1 MGKRSKNKGQFKKGH
16 AGYGGLRRVKVD
28 NTEGIIQRLDKDMF
42 NKVVKT
48 APTGLLYGPDADGK
62 QGSAKILRPKGEVRN
77 ITDEYLE
84 NNTDEVSEMRLVSNM
99 KNIEMWNTVFSQH
112 INLRECDN
120 PHFAIDRE
128 IKKGLGW
135 RQSLKCT
142 NCSYKSG
149 LFKLYEEVPSE
160 GRGAKRATC
169 NVGLQV
175 GLQDTPIGNTKA
187 RLLIAATNTP
197 PPARNSMQ
205 CLSKSV
211 GETITQLNNRDM
223 EERRQEVHR
232 INELR
237 GLSADSPINIS
248 VDARYN
254 SNSIKSSTKLGQN
267 ASQAIGVAIEN
278 QTEQKQILA
287 FHLENKLCW
296 TGTWLRNRGFAVQCP
311 GHTACTATM
320 DEADPLSERNIGQK
334 IGDDLANSDL
344 LVQYVTTD
352 GDGRSAEGIQSAL
365 AKKHPTCKVERQAD
379 TTHLG
384 QSQFRQTIQAKF
396 SEGMF
401 PGETTEKK
409 KEQQKFLGMDIR
421 NRCHAIM
428 TTMHKMY
435 AGDIHAIARRMPKV
449 VETVLDCYS
458 GDCSGCRYNG
468 VTCGGGHRKNWWNQS
483 MYLWRCGLT
492 HFTINEGDRAVLKAI
507 LQLRLGVEA
516 LRLTKLN
523 LNTNK
528 NEAINRGL
536 SVSLPKNVNFSRNAR
551 ARASSTIHRLN
562 NGAGVS
568 LIKKLEAV
576 QSPITKGGQV
586 ARCVRHFQTTS
597 RYHMSHARTAV
608 HKIKRKYNKIRQMQ
622 QYLRAKYLKR
632 VKPDYEKGQLDP
644 IIIAIDGCR
653 ANMGHRY
660 ELRKRGPFRIKHS
673 DHPYHKPLHHL

>member
-1 MGKRSKNKGQFKKGH
+1 MDAQFFVKYEARLCQKERISPNGH
-16 AGYGGLRRVKVD
+16 CVLYGGCTDRYGYGR
-28 NTEGIIQRLDKDMF
+28 M
-42 NKVVKT
+42 KVVIQGREISLTTHRLKYILVNKIKSLNDIGNSDISHLCHNK
-48 APTGLLYGPDADGK
+48 ACLHADHLSLEPHEVNLSRRCCINIGICQHHHPYQDCLL
-62 QGSAKILRPKGEVRN
+62 
-77 ITDEYLE
+77 
-84 NNTDEVSEMRLVSNM
+84 
-99 KNIEMWNTVFSQH
+99 
-112 INLRECDN
+112 NLRKTYMYILM
-120 PHFAIDRE
+120 H
-128 IKKGLGW
+128 IK
-135 RQSLKCT
+135 
-142 NCSYKSG
+142 
-149 LFKLYEEVPSE
+149 
-160 GRGAKRATC
+160 
-169 NVGLQV
+169 
-175 GLQDTPIGNTKA
+175 
-187 RLLIAATNTP
+187 
-197 PPARNSMQ
+197 
-205 CLSKSV
+205 
-211 GETITQLNNRDM
+211 
-223 EERRQEVHR
+223 
-232 INELR
+232 
-237 GLSADSPINIS
+237 
-248 VDARYN
+248 
-254 SNSIKSSTKLGQN
+254 
-267 ASQAIGVAIEN
+267 
-278 QTEQKQILA
+278 QKQILA

-352 GDGRSAEGIQSAL
+352 GDGRSAEGIQTAL

-576 QSPITKGGQV
+576 QSSITKGGQV